1 MAHFLPFLV
10 QERTPHFHVV
20 AGVPGGP
27 LQVEGVLGT
36 LCADGCGWGSV
47 PANPGSLRVSPR
59 SPSTSLDQAV
69 GGLSL
74 QD

>member
-1 MAHFLPFLV
+1 MLS
-10 QERTPHFHVV
+10 
-20 AGVPGGP
+20 
-27 LQVEGVLGT
+27 QVCREAPSRCPSAYLEGVLGT
-36 LCADGCGWGSV
+36 LCADGCEWGPV